1 LRRTA
6 PSVLSAVAALREV
19 APTATE
25 TLRSGSAAVPSLRAL
40 LQQGAP
46 FAEQLRTVLDQ
57 AKPIMG
63 CIRPYAPELASLV
76 STWAGFSPE
85 YDANGNYAR
94 ALVTALPFGAGEKR
108 TSKQIVDESGGTV
121 GYGFPTPPGSI
132 AGQPWYQPQCGAGRN
147 GLDPA
152 HDPEA
157 KP

>member
-1 LRRTA
+1 
-6 PSVLSAVAALREV
+6 
-19 APTATE
+19 
-25 TLRSGSAAVPSLRAL
+25 L

-46 FAEQLRTVLDQ
+46 FAEQLRTVLHM

-76 STWAGFSPE
+76 STWASFSAE

-94 ALVTALPFGAGEKR
+94 ALLTALPFGAGEKR
-108 TSKQIVDESGGTV
+108 TSKQVVDDSSGTV

-132 AGQPWYQPQCGAGRN
+132 ASQPWYQPQCGAGPS

-157 KP
+157 GP